1 MYTLIQSLS
10 DGLPHRKTMTDRE
23 NYTGDQWK
31 VFEFLKSHTAR
42 IEVSVAGKL
51 QRVYFPIRPVCHY
64 ISEKTKANLMEH
76 IDRDS
81 QQTKV
86 TELLEAIPVLMDEMK
101 HNEILT
107 QSTIKITPQLMN

>member
-1 MYTLIQSLS
+1 L
-10 DGLPHRKTMTDRE
+10 R
-23 NYTGDQWK
+23 
-31 VFEFLKSHTAR
+31 SHTAR
-42 IEVSVAGKL
+42 IEVSVLGKL
-51 QRVYFPIRPVCHY
+51 QRVYFPIRPVCHF

-86 TELLEAIPVLMDEMK
+86 TELLESVPTLIDEMK

-107 QSTIKITPQLMN
+107 